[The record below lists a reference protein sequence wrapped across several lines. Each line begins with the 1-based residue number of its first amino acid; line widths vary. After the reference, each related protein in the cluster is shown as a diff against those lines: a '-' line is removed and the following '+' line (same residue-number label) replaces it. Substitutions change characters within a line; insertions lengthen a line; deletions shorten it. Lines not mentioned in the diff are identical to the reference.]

1 MAIRE
6 LDISIKGMS
15 PELVKTDLVFCTFEK
30 DMDMKIIPL
39 MIFREKEGTTLI
51 IKKEQAEEYGL
62 KYEGLW
68 DMITLNVNSDLEA
81 VGFLAKI
88 TEALAKE
95 GISVNAVSAYYHDH
109 LFVPKEKSNKAFKI
123 LQNLSNSN

>member
-1 MAIRE
+1 
-6 LDISIKGMS
+6 
-15 PELVKTDLVFCTFEK
+15 
-30 DMDMKIIPL
+30 
-39 MIFREKEGTTLI
+39 MIFKEKEGATLI
-51 IKKEQAEEYGL
+51 IKKEQADEYGL

-68 DMITLNVNSDLEA
+68 DMIILNVNLDLEA

-109 LFVPKEKSNKAFKI
+109 LFVPKDKSKNALEI
-123 LQNLSNSN
+123 LQKLSNSK